1 MKVSVIIPVYNVE
14 PYITDCLESVRRQT
28 LKDIE
33 ILCVNDASTDGSFEI
48 VKKLAADDQRIQCF
62 ENSRNLGLASTRNY
76 GLELARGQY
85 VYFLDSDD
93 MIRPE
98 AMAQLY
104 RRAVEDELDAVVF
117 SSRFIYESE
126 EMKERFSRD
135 RSGFEHDYPGILTG
149 KELFMRWMET
159 WEWMPSQPRYFYDR
173 SFLENNWI
181 RFPDGML
188 HEDEIFAFD
197 VLMTA
202 RRMRVVDEDWF
213 IRRFR
218 RDSIMSS
225 VPTMKNVESCLE
237 ILQQAGEY
245 PAEDEQL
252 KKAVRFYMHRIF
264 LESARKYRAVL
275 ESGQSVRLSERTE
288 ADPVKKQIFTLVEAC
303 GLWRE

>member
-14 PYITDCLESVRRQT
+14 PYVAECLESVQRQT
-28 LKDIE
+28 LRDIE
-33 ILCVNDASTDGSFEI
+33 ILCINDASTDGSFEI
-48 VKKLAADDQRIQCF
+48 VRKLAAEDQRIQCY
-62 ENSRNLGLASTRNY
+62 ENSRNLGLASTRNC

-98 AMAQLY
+98 TLAQLY
-104 RRAVEDELDAVVF
+104 RKAVEDELDAVVF

-126 EMKERFSRD
+126 ELKEKFSKD
-135 RSGFEHDYPGILTG
+135 RSGFGHVYPGILTG

-188 HEDEIFAFD
+188 HEDESFAFD
-197 VLMTA
+197 VLMKA
-202 RRMRVVDEDWF
+202 RRMRILDEAWF

-218 RDSIMSS
+218 KDSIMSS

-245 PAEDEQL
+245 PAEDEDL
-252 KKAVRFYMHRIF
+252 KKAVRFYMHKIF
-264 LESARKYRAVL
+264 LEASRKYRAVL
-275 ESGQSVRLSERTE
+275 DSGQPVLLSERME
-288 ADPVKKQIFTLVEAC
+288 EDPVKKQIFSLVEAC
-303 GLWRE
+303 GLWGE

>member
-14 PYITDCLESVRRQT
+14 PYITECLESVRRQT

-48 VKKLAADDQRIQCF
+48 VKRMAAVDQRIQCF

-76 GLELARGQY
+76 GLEMARGQY
-85 VYFLDSDD
+85 IYFLDSDD

-117 SSRFIYESE
+117 SSRFIFESE
-126 EMKERFSRD
+126 ELKERFSRD
-135 RSGFEHDYPGILTG
+135 RSGFENEYPGILTG
-149 KELFMRWMET
+149 KELFMRWMEN

-188 HEDEIFAFD
+188 HEDESFAFD

-202 RRMRVVDEDWF
+202 QRMRVVDEDWF

-218 RDSIMSS
+218 SHSIMSS
-225 VPTMKNVESCLE
+225 GPTMKNVESCLE
-237 ILQQAGEY
+237 ILKQAGEY
-245 PAEDEQL
+245 PAEDGPL
-252 KKAVRFYMHRIF
+252 KKAVRYYMHRIF
-264 LESARKYRAVL
+264 LETSRKYRAVL
-275 ESGQSVRLSERTE
+275 DSGQPVRLSERAE
-288 ADPVKKQIFTLVEAC
+288 ADPVKKQIFTLVEAW
-303 GLWRE
+303 GLWGD